1 MELEARDIGM
11 GRICGFAGAD
21 RYLRFSAAIVFL
33 CVGLSI
39 QPVAA
44 DTVDY
49 TTSYNDGGTVYN
61 PGTTGQ
67 GYWEVATL
75 LNDVFGTTD
84 PGSGAFTETYAGLF
98 TVGGEGNQM
107 VDFTFLYDDGG
118 YEFQFGYFVVN
129 DALLNLP
136 TGTVADKE
144 YWAYQALSSAELLFV
159 DREYNDPY
167 SYWDPEHR
175 FIETGGGY
183 WSTEN
188 GGQWVNGECIGC
200 TWKLSGYWEGANVTV
215 PGPGAPA
222 GAQVAIPDPDG
233 NAIPGQ
239 ESFTY
244 SGVRTTDNTVTREFQ
259 AGTRL
264 AFFII
269 PDNTL
274 ENFLADYT
282 DNSEFD
288 NFGVNRS
295 GDADGWVNG
304 NPNWPLFSLT
314 GANPGLESGN
324 TGNDG
329 SAGTPD
335 QVMTFEGTTRD
346 GWLTDANTGV
356 SLEGQNGTF
365 VAFEDL
371 WRRPEKDPDN
381 WWLSSDEDFSDL
393 VFFVGNVRSGNPV
406 PEPSTVM
413 AGLGL
418 SLAVG
423 LHLLRNRKRA
433 RNRS

>member
-1 MELEARDIGM
+1 MERSEKDEGM

-144 YWAYQALSSAELLFV
+144 YWAYQALSSAEVLFV
-159 DREYNDPY
+159 DREYNDSY
-167 SYWDPEHR
+167 SYWDPEHEW
-175 FIETGGGY
+175 IEHGH
-183 WSTEN
+183 WSAEN

-200 TWKLSGYWEGANVTV
+200 TWGDSG
-215 PGPGAPA
+215 
-222 GAQVAIPDPDG
+222 
-233 NAIPGQ
+233 
-239 ESFTY
+239 
-244 SGVRTTDNTVTREFQ
+244 SGWQCD
-259 AGTRL
+259 
-264 AFFII
+264 
-269 PDNTL
+269 
-274 ENFLADYT
+274 
-282 DNSEFD
+282 S
-288 NFGVNRS
+288 RS
-295 GDADGWVNG
+295 GEFHVFWSSHDR
-304 NPNWPLFSLT
+304 
-314 GANPGLESGN
+314 EH
-324 TGNDG
+324 
-329 SAGTPD
+329 
-335 QVMTFEGTTRD
+335 RD
-346 GWLTDANTGV
+346 
-356 SLEGQNGTF
+356 
-365 VAFEDL
+365 
-371 WRRPEKDPDN
+371 
-381 WWLSSDEDFSDL
+381 
-393 VFFVGNVRSGNPV
+393 
-406 PEPSTVM
+406 
-413 AGLGL
+413 
-418 SLAVG
+418 
-423 LHLLRNRKRA
+423 
-433 RNRS
+433 